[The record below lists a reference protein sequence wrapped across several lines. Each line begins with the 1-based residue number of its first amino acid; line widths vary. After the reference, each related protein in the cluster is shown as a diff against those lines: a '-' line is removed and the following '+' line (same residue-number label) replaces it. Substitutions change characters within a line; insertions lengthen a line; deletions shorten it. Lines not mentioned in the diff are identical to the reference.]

1 MKPNVAYGSLCG
13 SAMRISILLAFV
25 MAACAPDLGSAPPH
39 PTDTGPKPDSP
50 APQPQPQ
57 PQPQPVVDMGPDDT
71 TCGGQQFAL
80 SRVPPNVL
88 LVLDRSGSMAD
99 PIDLTSA
106 TSKWDDL
113 KAAITSV
120 IGTYDS
126 QLQLGV
132 SLFADQASGTC
143 APGKIDVAVGA
154 MHGAQ
159 ILTQVNASS
168 PGSNTPT
175 ASTLDNVIQNGML
188 NDKTRDNVVV
198 LATDGEPNCGD
209 VDVTSRIN
217 TLYAQNP
224 PVKTYVIGV
233 GDATA
238 SDPSLLNAWAV
249 AGHTAQTGAAT
260 QYYQANSPS
269 DLKTAF
275 DAIAGG
281 LVSCTFKLGATPPD
295 PTQLYVWQN
304 GQPVAADPTNGFV
317 YDPSGPSVIL
327 KGTTCDNLQKNPST
341 KIQVVYGCPSPPP
354 IN

>member
-1 MKPNVAYGSLCG
+1 MWVGMRNSLV
-13 SAMRISILLAFV
+13 LAFV
-25 MAACAPDLGSAPPH
+25 LTGCAADLGSAPPQ
-39 PTDTGPKPDSP
+39 PMNNGPKPDSP
-50 APQPQPQ
+50 SPQPMPQ
-57 PQPQPVVDMGPDDT
+57 PAVDMGPDDT
-71 TCGGQQFAL
+71 TCGGMQFAL
-80 SRVPPNVL
+80 TRVPPNVL
-88 LVLDRSGSMAD
+88 LVLDRSGSMQE
-99 PIDLTSA
+99 PIDATSS

-113 KAAITSV
+113 KAALTSV

-126 QLQLGV
+126 QLQLGA
-132 SLFADQASGTC
+132 SLFADASSGNSC
-143 APGKIDVAVGA
+143 APGKIDVATGA

-159 ILTQVNASS
+159 ILTQINASS

-175 ASTLDNVIQNGML
+175 ASTLDNVIANGKL
-188 NDKTRDNVVV
+188 NDPTRDNVVV

-209 VDVTSRIN
+209 TDVTSRIN

-238 SDPSLLNAWAV
+238 SDPSTLNAWAV

-295 PTQLYVWQN
+295 PSQLYVWQN
-304 GQPVAADPTNGFV
+304 GQPVPADPANGFV
-317 YDPSGPSVIL
+317 YDASGPSVIL